1 MSENQFRRYLI
12 YAIGE
17 IILVVIGIL
26 IALQI
31 NNWNEKRK
39 EYNQIA
45 NYAKSFAQDLAAD
58 IAMIEIIE
66 YTANQVSYR
75 IDSLS
80 NYVRNKQ
87 IEDISNLNLLCLTW
101 TQVYRPY
108 MWNRATLDELKNS
121 GSLKL
126 IRNKE
131 LSKMIVEYDAL
142 SKHMDE
148 DYYTDKDQSDNA
160 LQLLSQVVNNNY
172 PNIGELSELFRVST
186 VSGLLDDV
194 YSDPI
199 YKEAEEYELNL
210 ISNDINAI
218 FNAVNSYI
226 RLQFNLKIRTQIELP
241 QLIKDALEIIKLL
254 EEEYDF
260 LNTSNNDIIINQKRE
275 H

>member
-1 MSENQFRRYLI
+1 
-12 YAIGE
+12 
-17 IILVVIGIL
+17 
-26 IALQI
+26 
-31 NNWNEKRK
+31 
-39 EYNQIA
+39 
-45 NYAKSFAQDLAAD
+45 
-58 IAMIEIIE
+58 
-66 YTANQVSYR
+66 
-75 IDSLS
+75 
-80 NYVRNKQ
+80 
-87 IEDISNLNLLCLTW
+87 LLCLTW
-101 TQVYRPY
+101 LQVYRPY
-108 MWNRATLDELKNS
+108 SWNRATLDELKNS

-131 LSKMIVEYDAL
+131 LLKMIVEYDAF
-142 SKHMDE
+142 SRHMDE

-186 VSGLLDDV
+186 VSGHLDDV

-199 YKEAEEYELNL
+199 YKEAKEYELNL

-218 FNAVNSYI
+218 FNATNSYI

-241 QLIKDALEIIKLL
+241 QLIKDAQDIIKLL

-260 LNTSNNDIIINQKRE
+260 LNTFNNDIIINQKRE

>member
-1 MSENQFRRYLI
+1 VSENQFSKYLI

-45 NYAKSFAQDLAAD
+45 NYAKSLAQDLAED
-58 IAMIEIIE
+58 VAMIEIIE
-66 YTANQVSYR
+66 YTANQVSFR

-101 TQVYRPY
+101 LQVYRPY
-108 MWNRATLDELKNS
+108 SWNRATLDELKNS

-131 LSKMIVEYDAL
+131 LLKMIVEYDAF
-142 SKHMDE
+142 SRHMDE

-186 VSGLLDDV
+186 VSGHLDDV

-199 YKEAEEYELNL
+199 YKEAKEYELNL

-218 FNAVNSYI
+218 FNATNSYI

-241 QLIKDALEIIKLL
+241 QLIKDAQDIIKLL

-260 LNTSNNDIIINQKRE
+260 LNTFNNDIIINQKRE